1 MIKKHGG
8 NVYKFA
14 KEHQVNVEDII
25 DFSAN
30 INPFGLSDV
39 IKEAIPSMFEKVLNY
54 PDPNYTDLKDVISSF
69 EGIPEEQIILGNGAI
84 ECIFLLA
91 EHLKAKHLIIPVP
104 TFVEYER
111 AFSKYQTEI
120 SYYKMS
126 DMILDID
133 CLIESFSDQV
143 DAVIIC
149 NPNNPTGAL
158 VERTALEKL
167 LNYTKEHQ
175 IALIMDEA
183 FIDFTDDEDKNTMK
197 TYIDSYSNLIIL
209 KSLTKFF
216 AIPGLRLGYLMTGH
230 KELIESINNNRMP
243 WSINSIASQVGELV
257 LKDDLYIQKT
267 KEWIV
272 KERQWF
278 YNQLS
283 SIDGIYPYT
292 SQGNYIFFKTDG
304 SDLDKQLAKYSIMI
318 RNCNNYEGLSE
329 GYFRVAIKDRNSN
342 LKLISCIKEILWKS

>member
-14 KEHQVNVEDII
+14 KEHRVNVEDII

-39 IKEAIPSMFEKVLNY
+39 VKEAIPSMFDKVLNY
-54 PDPNYTDLKDVISSF
+54 PDPNYMDLKEAISAF
-69 EGIPEEQIILGNGAI
+69 ENISEDQIILGNGAI

-91 EHLKAKHLIIPVP
+91 EHLKAKQLVIPVP

-120 SYYKMS
+120 CYYKMT

-133 CLIESFSDQV
+133 HLIESFSDEV

-149 NPNNPTGAL
+149 NPNNPTGSL
-158 VERTALEKL
+158 VKRTALEKL
-167 LNYTKEHQ
+167 LNYAKEHQ
-175 IALIMDEA
+175 IYLIMDEA
-183 FIDFTDDEDKNTMK
+183 FIDFTDDEDNNTMK
-197 TYIDSYSNLIIL
+197 TYLKSYSNLIIL

-216 AIPGLRLGYLMTGH
+216 AIPGLRLGYLMTSH
-230 KELIESINNNRMP
+230 KELIDSINNSRMP

-257 LKDDLYIQKT
+257 LKDDSYIEKT
-267 KEWIV
+267 KDWII

-278 YNQLS
+278 YSSLLS
-283 SIDGIYPYT
+283 IEGIYPYA
-292 SQGNYIFFKTDG
+292 SQGNYIFFK
-304 SDLDKQLAKYSIMI
+304 SDEYELDKKLAEYSIMI
-318 RNCNNYEGLSE
+318 RNCNNYEGLSV

>member
-14 KEHQVNVEDII
+14 KEHQINVEDII

-39 IKEAIPSMFEKVLNY
+39 VKEAIPSMFDKVLNY
-54 PDPNYTDLKDVISSF
+54 PDPNYMDLKEAISTF
-69 EGIPEEQIILGNGAI
+69 ENISKDQIVLGNGAI

-91 EHLKAKHLIIPVP
+91 EHLKAKQLVIPVP

-120 SYYKMS
+120 CYYKMN
-126 DMILDID
+126 DMTLDINH
-133 CLIESFSDQV
+133 LIESFSDQV

-149 NPNNPTGAL
+149 NPNNPTGSL
-158 VERTALEKL
+158 VKRTDLEKL

-175 IALIMDEA
+175 IYLIMDEA
-183 FIDFTDDEDKNTMK
+183 FIDFTDDEDNNTMK
-197 TYIDSYSNLIIL
+197 TFLKSYSNLIIL

-216 AIPGLRLGYLMTGH
+216 AIPGLRLGYLMTSHRG
-230 KELIESINNNRMP
+230 LIDSINNSRMP
-243 WSINSIASQVGELV
+243 WSINSIASQVGELA
-257 LKDDLYIQKT
+257 LKDDSYIEKT
-267 KEWIV
+267 KDWIV

-278 YNQLS
+278 YSSLL
-283 SIDGIYPYT
+283 SIDGIYPYA
-292 SQGNYIFFKTDG
+292 SQGNYIFFK
-304 SDLDKQLAKYSIMI
+304 SDEYELDKKLAHYSIMI
-318 RNCNNYEGLSE
+318 RNCNNYEGLSV

>member
-14 KEHQVNVEDII
+14 KEHQVQVEDVI

-30 INPFGLSDV
+30 INPFGLSNV
-39 IKEAIPSMFEKVLNY
+39 VKEAIPSMFDKVLNY
-54 PDPNYTDLKDVISSF
+54 PDPNYMDLREAIAKF
-69 EGIPEEQIILGNGAI
+69 ENIYEDQIVLGNGAI

-91 EHLKAKHLIIPVP
+91 EHLKAKHLVIPVP

-111 AFSKYQTEI
+111 AFSKYQTKI
-120 SYYKMS
+120 CYYQMN

-133 CLIESFSDQV
+133 CLIESFSDRV
-143 DAVIIC
+143 DAVIVC
-149 NPNNPTGAL
+149 NPNNPTGSL
-158 VERTALEKL
+158 VKRTDLEKL

-175 IALIMDEA
+175 IYLIIDEA
-183 FIDFTDDEDKNTMK
+183 FIDFTDDEDNNTMK
-197 TYIDSYSNLIIL
+197 TYLKSYSNLIIL

-216 AIPGLRLGYLMTGH
+216 AIPGLRLGYLMTSH
-230 KELIESINNNRMP
+230 KELIDSINNSRMP

-257 LKDDLYIQKT
+257 LKDDSYIEKT
-267 KEWIV
+267 KKWIV

-278 YNQLS
+278 YESIL
-283 SIDGIYPYT
+283 SIDGIYPYV
-292 SQGNYIFFKTDG
+292 SQGNYIFFR
-304 SDLDKQLAKYSIMI
+304 SDEYELDKKLAEYSIMI